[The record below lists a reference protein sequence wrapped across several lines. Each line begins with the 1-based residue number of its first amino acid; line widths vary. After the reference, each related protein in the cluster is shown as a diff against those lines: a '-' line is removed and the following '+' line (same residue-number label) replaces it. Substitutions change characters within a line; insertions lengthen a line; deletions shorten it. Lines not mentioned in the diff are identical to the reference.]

1 MKTLKLPDDTE
12 KELTEIFTPAYMEAV
27 KTACRRYLYESGK
40 GRPGVAEDGRRLLEV
55 GEKAREL
62 RQLLKE
68 SGSALQRVDLHVS
81 EEYGKHDTLPFI
93 EGLKEQLRILYNMC
107 TVNPASER
115 ALSKKLGRPKQTK
128 KTAEWMLAYLLWE
141 IYRQAHGEVA
151 RRSVNIFKEEV
162 GPLQRA
168 TAILGPVLGL
178 PGNLV
183 REFRGI
189 NQAYRQDCM
198 DIK

>member
-1 MKTLKLPDDTE
+1 
-12 KELTEIFTPAYMEAV
+12 
-27 KTACRRYLYESGK
+27 
-40 GRPGVAEDGRRLLEV
+40 
-55 GEKAREL
+55 
-62 RQLLKE
+62 
-68 SGSALQRVDLHVS
+68 
-81 EEYGKHDTLPFI
+81 
-93 EGLKEQLRILYNMC
+93 
-107 TVNPASER
+107 
-115 ALSKKLGRPKQTK
+115 
-128 KTAEWMLAYLLWE
+128 LWE